1 MAGSIINATP
11 DAIAHGAALLRG
23 GDLVA
28 FPTET
33 VYGLGAD
40 ATSAAAVQALFAAKG
55 RPADNPLIVHVADT
69 VAARREALF
78 DDRAERLA
86 AQFWPG
92 PVTLVLP
99 RRDDSRLASQ
109 VSAGLDT
116 VALRVPDHPVA
127 SVLLRQAGRPIAAPS
142 ANPSGRLSPTT
153 AAHVANGLG
162 GRVALV
168 LDGGPCPVGLE
179 STVVG
184 LAGEALLLR
193 PGGLTRA
200 VIEAEIGPLATPG
213 GDVLEAPGMMASHY
227 APTLPL
233 RLDAG
238 QPRAGEALLGFGSCG
253 EATLNLSPAGD
264 LDEAAAN
271 LYAMLHALDRAEF
284 SAIAVT
290 PIPNDGAGAAINDRL
305 RRGAA
310 AATVQA
316 KQAHG

>member
-1 MAGSIINATP
+1 MSGLTTDATP
-11 DAIAHGAALLRG
+11 DAIARGAALLRDG
-23 GDLVA
+23 RLVA

-40 ATSAAAVQALFAAKG
+40 ATSEAAVAALFAAKG
-55 RPADNPLIVHVADT
+55 RPANNPLIAHVADID
-69 VAARREALF
+69 AARDEALF

-86 AQFWPG
+86 RRFWPG
-92 PVTLVLP
+92 PLTLVLP
-99 RRDDSRLASQ
+99 RSENSTLVPQ
-109 VSAGLDT
+109 VSAGLTT

-127 SVLLRQAGRPIAAPS
+127 AALLRQAGRPIAAPS

-153 AAHVANGLG
+153 AAHVSDGLG
-162 GRVALV
+162 DRVALV

-179 STVVG
+179 STVIG
-184 LAGEALLLR
+184 LAGEARLLR
-193 PGGLTRA
+193 PGGLSRA
-200 VIEAEIGPLATPG
+200 DIEAEIGPLAAPE
-213 GDVLEAPGMMASHY
+213 GDVLIAPGMTTSHY

-233 RLDAG
+233 RLNVDQA
-238 QPRAGEALLGFGSCG
+238 RDGEALLGFGSCP
-253 EATLNLSPAGD
+253 EATLNLSPTGD

-284 SAIAVT
+284 SAIAVMA
-290 PIPNDGAGAAINDRL
+290 IPGAGAGLAINDRL

-310 AATVQA
+310 DTDQP